1 MGVYD
6 DIKTGLE
13 QAIAYETLTHKAS
26 IADCLTVTYDCS
38 LPDAPT
44 LCVGRIMGDD
54 VRVLNVFHGDKAFGI
69 YALLT
74 GYAEW
79 RDNNGRKKV

>member
-1 MGVYD
+1 MAVYK

-13 QAIAYETLTHKAS
+13 QAIAYETITHKAS

-44 LCVGRIMGDD
+44 LCVGRIIGGD
-54 VRVLNVFHGDKAFGI
+54 VKVLNVFHGEKAFGI
-69 YALLT
+69 YTLLT
-74 GYAEW
+74 SYAEW
-79 RDNNGRKKV
+79 RG